1 MNGLIK
7 AFVSIR
13 SNIYPF
19 VLEEVLSL
27 CNILQPKKQIKDT
40 KLAKILKDV
49 NIR

>member
-27 CNILQPKKQIKDT
+27 CNILLQQNCFLGASR
-40 KLAKILKDV
+40 KLHEPDS
-49 NIR
+49 NH